1 MKTWCLTPQL
11 LNCFLVDKEMINC
24 QRNFETASVLFDK
37 DMMHWHLLNNFFV
50 DKDMMQLH
58 RNF

>member
-50 DKDMMQLH
+50 DKDMMQ
-58 RNF
+58 